1 MTEAHGPGEQRGAP
15 AVRWAAGA
23 AVAAGLACAVAAAV
37 TLWASEGAR
46 VFADAALAAVIAC
59 F

>member
-1 MTEAHGPGEQRGAP
+1 MIESHGPSDERDLP
-15 AVRWAAGA
+15 AGRWA
-23 AVAAGLACAVAAAV
+23 AVAAFAAGIACAVAAAA